1 MDPVRKK
8 GRSSPFSDVTNVP
21 STGIWISCISL
32 SLAILMLC
40 IVHFAYYIFCYLLV
54 EGSKE
59 RKRQRERACFASL
72 SAEQRDERN
81 RRQRELYR
89 KRKAMEKENEAPLQ
103 QVNDHQGGTVDSFH
117 DGLPT
122 IVPKDGNVWLFSF
135 VGASFQ
141 SIPEQAHNVIP
152 PSTSIDFAGNT
163 NLAIR
168 VSCKH
173 TQCCRNVCV
182 FGRLRLD

>member
-1 MDPVRKK
+1 
-8 GRSSPFSDVTNVP
+8 
-21 STGIWISCISL
+21 
-32 SLAILMLC
+32 
-40 IVHFAYYIFCYLLV
+40 
-54 EGSKE
+54 
-59 RKRQRERACFASL
+59 
-72 SAEQRDERN
+72 
-81 RRQRELYR
+81 
-89 KRKAMEKENEAPLQ
+89 MEKENEAPLQ

-152 PSTSIDFAGNT
+152 LSTSIDFAGNT

-168 VSCKH
+168 VRCKH